1 MAKNI
6 NDRPFDEATLLKLE
20 IFKECFKEWF
30 PVFIHIQYVERIY
43 IYDFFAGSGADV
55 NGTHGS
61 PLILLD
67 VAKGENL
74 RYCSSVKDNKKKVTF
89 IFNEKEPTK
98 HQKKYN
104 LLISNTEKFIANC
117 CRDNCNDSNCVYD
130 RFCTNKNFKE
140 GFNSMDSRFHAILNN
155 KKYAKFILLDQ
166 YGFSQVDEDIFL
178 TLVNSPIT
186 DFIFFISSSYIKRF
200 KEHSNTKKYIDTQN
214 IEFDERNARKCHI
227 TIAEYFE
234 HLIPPN
240 IEYYIN
246 HFTIQKGPNYYGL
259 IFGTNHTLGMEKFLK
274 VCWDRDSK
282 AGESNCNTQADF
294 SDDSLFGF
302 MESNKISNIKDDIQN
317 KIYSGKIKDN
327 ISGLKYAL
335 KKRCLPKVFSEVVK
349 ELEKMN
355 ILKRIGAKSYTSS
368 NIHKIK
374 VDSKDYY
381 KLEIID
387 NSK

>member
-1 MAKNI
+1 MVS
-6 NDRPFDEATLLKLE
+6 R
-20 IFKECFKEWF
+20 
-30 PVFIHIQYVERIY
+30 IHIQYVERIY

-74 RYCSSVKDNKKKVTF
+74 KYCSSVKDNKKKVTF